1 MFRPTAVCRRWAA
14 TSNPRERLRHLE
26 TRKRDDDMD
35 HKFKV
40 AVGAICTMLCAL
52 CLSGEALGQTLPDG
66 KGKEEFVHNCTAC
79 HSATLVTRNKKTPD
93 EWKKNVFDMA
103 ARGTD
108 GTKEDLDNVVL
119 YMVTNY
125 ATDKPA
131 MAAATQSPTPPSTL
145 GGPAELSSSE
155 IERAK
160 RVIADNGCLG
170 CHRIE
175 KQGRYIGP
183 ALNGVGGRRTA
194 DKIRTAIVSPHP
206 TLDPNNN
213 LVRLTT
219 PDGKTLV
226 GRLLSQDDHD
236 VRIIDASGEV
246 ATYSKPGLLRFTMI
260 DTNPMPSF
268 EGKITGE
275 DLDSL
280 VRYLGSLPSVDE
292 SVQK

>member
-1 MFRPTAVCRRWAA
+1 
-14 TSNPRERLRHLE
+14 
-26 TRKRDDDMD
+26 MD

-40 AVGAICTMLCAL
+40 AFGAICTLLFAL
-52 CLSGEALGQTLPDG
+52 CLSTEALGQTLPDG

-79 HSATLVTRNKKTPD
+79 HSAKLVTRNKKTPD

-125 ATDKPA
+125 STDKSD
-131 MAAATQSPTPPSTL
+131 AAAATPPSTPSGL
-145 GGPAELSSSE
+145 AALNSSE

-175 KQGRYIGP
+175 KQGKYTGP
-183 ALNGVGGRRTA
+183 ALNGVGGRRTT
-194 DKIRTAIVSPHP
+194 DRIRTAIVSPHP
-206 TLDPNNN
+206 TLDPGNN

-219 PDGKTLV
+219 PDGKMIV

-236 VRIIDASGEV
+236 VRVIDASGEV
-246 ATYSKPGLLRFTMI
+246 TTYSKAGLLQFTII

-268 EGKITGE
+268 EGKIMGE

-280 VRYLGSLPSVDE
+280 VRYLGSLPSLDE